1 MQNLLYKTA
10 FAFALIL
17 ASVAF
22 TSTAHAQGVGRTN
35 DISIVR
41 DPELEAKSLADLKA
55 ARFYFKER
63 KAYFGA
69 LARCEAVIAE
79 NPNFSALDEV
89 LYIAGSSS
97 LRLSRG
103 QGKQAAKELPP
114 EKLREQGS
122 TYLTQLVKEYP
133 ASDFKERAETE
144 LRDMDKEVKA
154 TIKKP

>member
-1 MQNLLYKTA
+1 MKNLIHKSL
-10 FAFALIL
+10 FAFALLL
-17 ASVAF
+17 ASIAF

-35 DISIVR
+35 DIAIVR
-41 DPELEAKSLADLKA
+41 DPELEAKSLVDLRA

-69 LARCEAVIAE
+69 LDRCEAVLAE
-79 NPNFSALDEV
+79 NPMFTQLDEV

-97 LRLSRG
+97 LRLSRN
-103 QGKQAAKELPP
+103 QGRQAAKLPP
-114 EKLREQGS
+114 EKLREQGR

-144 LRDMDKEVKA
+144 LREFDKGIKA
-154 TIKKP
+154 VTRQP

>member
-1 MQNLLYKTA
+1 MQNLFHKTA
-10 FAFALIL
+10 FAFTFLL
-17 ASVAF
+17 AAIAF

-41 DPELEAKSLADLKA
+41 DPELEAKSLVDLRA

-69 LARCEAVIAE
+69 LDRCEAVLAE
-79 NPNFSALDEV
+79 NPMFSQLDEV

-97 LRLSRG
+97 LRLSRS
-103 QGKQAAKELPP
+103 QGRQAAKLPP
-114 EKLREQGS
+114 EKLREQGR

-144 LRDMDKEVKA
+144 LREIEGEVKA